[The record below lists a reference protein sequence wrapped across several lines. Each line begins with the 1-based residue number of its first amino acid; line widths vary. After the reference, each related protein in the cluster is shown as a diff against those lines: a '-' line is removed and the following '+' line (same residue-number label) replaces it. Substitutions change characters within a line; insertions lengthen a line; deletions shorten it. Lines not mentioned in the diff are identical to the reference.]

1 MPSRRFSA
9 RAIERRR
16 IHPAAAGAEA
26 RPANCNR
33 RGGKISVEL
42 KTGFVGGED
51 RHKSEKTSGSRQLGK
66 FCVGEAAKTL
76 FSNCFFFVL
85 MHASESQLFYQCE
98 LSVMTEGL
106 LGTS

>member
-33 RGGKISVEL
+33 RGGVARVEL

-51 RHKSEKTSGSRQLGK
+51 RHKSEKNIRFATVGKILRGRSRKNIIFKLFL
-66 FCVGEAAKTL
+66 FCIDACIRITTV
-76 FSNCFFFVL
+76 
-85 MHASESQLFYQCE
+85 
-98 LSVMTEGL
+98 LSVRVECDD
-106 LGTS
+106 